1 MRERR
6 NGEGENYRLGGT
18 LAFEVEI
25 CGLYG
30 NRNADFPKGDLII
43 SLHNNDTFT

>member
-6 NGEGENYRLGGT
+6 FGEGENYRLGGT
-18 LAFEVEI
+18 LALVVGF

-30 NRNADFPKGDLII
+30 NQMADFPKGDLRI